1 MQNSILEW
9 VVYLFYFCFMNNKC
23 AIYKFWIF
31 EFWIYFIFKYSDIGL
46 LWSKITIFMIGIT
59 LKLILH
65 IKYGWN
71 NPEAGWV
78 WKVQNFIFFAISGSK
93 IHCIHKHSNTCHGL
107 NFHRNLIVFKCSK
120 QCPLSQ
126 SITIEITKKL
136 LITAVRSP

>member
-65 IKYGWN
+65 TKYRWN
-71 NPEAGWV
+71 NPETGWA
-78 WKVQNFIFFAISGSK
+78 WKVQNITFLPFLALKFIAYTNIQIHVTGS
-93 IHCIHKHSNTCHGL
+93 
-107 NFHRNLIVFKCSK
+107 
-120 QCPLSQ
+120 
-126 SITIEITKKL
+126 SITINNNWNYQK
-136 LITAVRSP
+136 TADYCRTVPLMYNW